1 MARLTLDIPDDTH
14 RKLKTLAAYF
24 GMTMK
29 DFLLSRA
36 FNQPEREAS
45 HASAPSATGLEAE
58 RLDNLLFAPEASF
71 KLSPANWDSFCAAL
85 EAPASIN
92 PPLSRLMTAPSVLDE
107 Q

>member
-29 DFLLSRA
+29 DFLISRA
-36 FNQPEREAS
+36 LSSPERPPSQAEA
-45 HASAPSATGLEAE
+45 PTIDRQAE
-58 RLDNLLFAPEASF
+58 RLDDLLFSSQSSF
-71 KLSPANWDSFCAAL
+71 KLNPENWDAFCAAL
-85 EAPASIN
+85 EAPPAPN
-92 PPLSRLMTAPSVLDE
+92 ADLKKLMSMPSLFDE